1 MRKPERRIAGFLI
14 VAAILGGLV
23 TGLNWVSANLYPE
36 DSNFLHLIDT
46 VWQQLPEAEAI
57 TIGGS
62 TAGSIDFAE
71 LGQAGL
77 AAHLP
82 GTDPF
87 EAEALLELLLPRA
100 QALKTV
106 YYPVDPV
113 MLAADNAYRIVQRRR
128 TYYRILNHY
137 GHREPIAGDWRN
149 ALAVWYLPLVRS
161 DGWWQPINDVHSRL
175 FGRNPPPAAAPSS
188 APTETRT
195 AEKMMADEIAK
206 RSALAIDKIRDNL
219 YRHPDIPSRA
229 AESIVRVNRKLRA
242 RGIQLVLFE
251 PPVTTAYLD
260 HVEKFAAQFEDGLN
274 ATLETC
280 RREGAIVVSYRNH
293 PLFVNKYDLFGD
305 ANHLNRLGSKLF
317 SQRLRAD
324 MSATPTSAGR
334 LTTSPAPAASSHP
347 AAAP

>member
-1 MRKPERRIAGFLI
+1 MRKPGRRIAGFLI
-14 VAAILGGLV
+14 VAAVLGGLV

-36 DSNFLHLIDT
+36 DSNFLHQIDT

-62 TAGSIDFAE
+62 TAGSIDFTE
-71 LGQAGL
+71 LGKRGL

-113 MLAADNAYRIVQRRR
+113 MLAVDNAYSNVKRRR
-128 TYYRILNHY
+128 TYYRILNQY
-137 GHREPIAGDWRN
+137 GHWELIVGDWRN
-149 ALAVWYLPLVRS
+149 ALAVLYLPLVRS
-161 DGWWQPINDVHSRL
+161 DGWWQPMNDVHARL
-175 FGRNPPPAAAPSS
+175 FGRNPPPAATSS

-195 AEKMMADEIAK
+195 AEKMMVDEIAK
-206 RSALAIDKIRDNL
+206 RSALAIDKISGNL
-219 YRHPDIPSRA
+219 YRHPDIPSHA
-229 AESIVRVNRKLRA
+229 AEAIVRVNRKLRA

-260 HVEKFAAQFEDGLN
+260 HVEKFAAQFEDGFN

-293 PLFVNKYDLFGD
+293 PLFVNQYDLFD
-305 ANHLNRLGSKLF
+305 NANHLNRLGSKLF

-324 MSATPTSAGR
+324 MSTMSTSVGR
-334 LTTSPAPAASSHP
+334 LTASPAPAASSNP
-347 AAAP
+347 GAAP